1 MKPVLYFFLCL
12 STCVKTTAQQGM
24 TYTFDLSNP
33 EDLKKINITSTEN
46 FDVLTVNIGNL
57 SFTDAPFI
65 AASVRLEGQH
75 LDVPLVLNLNATD
88 KDKNQVNAMQMHHF
102 HESEADSS
110 QIFVSEL
117 VYLDKSINHVQVVL
131 KMQKP
136 VLEKLNIISIRLF
149 NPTNVP
155 LAKSASFAPESA
167 CDVPFSISRE
177 VWGTSLGLK
186 NNTQY
191 KNTPAFAPVTH
202 LIVHHSAGGNTST
215 NWGATVRS
223 IFDFH
228 VNTNGWSD
236 VGYNYLIAPDGTLF
250 YGRGGGNNVIGAH
263 YCNKNTNTMGVCMM
277 GTYTTVAPT
286 DTAWKTLERI
296 FAWKAVES
304 NINPTD
310 SKNLSDLGSIPVING
325 HRSGCATE
333 CPGDST
339 FNRLPV
345 LRTRLSAIFNAC
357 RAVSAKELS
366 DMGTVSLSPNPVS
379 NGTMTL
385 TLQLKSIES
394 IGVKGYDA
402 LGRQVFEQNIKGNAS
417 FFTTTL
423 DISSLSKGIYLFNI
437 HIGKSFQTRKVV
449 VE

>member
-1 MKPVLYFFLCL
+1 MKSFFYFILCL
-12 STCVKTTAQQGM
+12 SICRQTAAQEGM

-33 EDLKKINITSTEN
+33 TDLKKINIYTTEN

-57 SFTDAPFI
+57 IFTDAPFI
-65 AASVRLEGQH
+65 AAAVRLEGQH
-75 LDVPLVLNLNATD
+75 LDIPLALNLNASD
-88 KDKNQVNAMQMHHF
+88 EDKNQVNTMQLPHF
-102 HESEADSS
+102 HESDADPSH
-110 QIFVSEL
+110 IFVSEL
-117 VYLDKSINHVQVVL
+117 VYLDKTTAHIQVVL

-136 VLEKLNIISIRLF
+136 VLGKLNILSIRLF
-149 NPTNVP
+149 NPTNIPPV
-155 LAKSASFAPESA
+155 KSTSFAPQGA
-167 CDVPFSISRE
+167 CDVPPSVSRE
-177 VWGTSLGLK
+177 VWGASLGLK
-186 NNTQY
+186 NTTQF
-191 KNTPAFAPVTH
+191 KNTPAYATVSH

-215 NWGATVRS
+215 NWAATVMS

-228 VNTNGWSD
+228 VNSNGWSD

-263 YCNKNTNTMGVCMM
+263 YCNKNTNTMGVCML

-286 DTAWKTLERI
+286 DTAWKTLERL

-339 FNRLPV
+339 FNRLSV
-345 LRTRLSAIFNAC
+345 LRTRLSVLVNAC
-357 RAVSAKELS
+357 RAVSTKDLS

-379 NGTMTL
+379 NGKMTL

-402 LGRQVFEQNIKGNAS
+402 LGRQVFEQNIVGNAS
-417 FFTTTL
+417 FSMTTL
-423 DISSLSKGIYLFNI
+423 DISALSKGVYLFNI
-437 HIGKSFQTRKVV
+437 HIGKSFQTKKVV